1 MTPAVALG
9 AGVWIA
15 TAVAVV
21 GGFGLL
27 IGSFLNVVAYRVPA
41 GLSVVRP
48 RSACPG
54 CGAQIR
60 AWDNIPVVSW
70 LVLRGRCRDCAQPI
84 SVRYPLVEAVTG
96 AFFVVVAL
104 RFAPAVLDAQS
115 LVGAYAGLLELVAF
129 LTLAGVSV
137 ALALIDLD
145 THRLPNAIVYPSA
158 VAGIVLLSGSALLAG
173 DPAALLSGGIGMVGL
188 FLVYL
193 VIALAAPRGMGFGD
207 VKLAGVLGLFLGYLG
222 VGPLLVGGFA
232 AFLLGGL
239 FGVALVIVRRGGS
252 RGIAFGPWM
261 LAGAWIGVF
270 FGDALWNW
278 YLTLVVQG

>member
-1 MTPAVALG
+1 MGT
-9 AGVWIA
+9 
-15 TAVAVV
+15 
-21 GGFGLL
+21 
-27 IGSFLNVVAYRVPA
+27 
-41 GLSVVRP
+41 
-48 RSACPG
+48 
-54 CGAQIR
+54 
-60 AWDNIPVVSW
+60 
-70 LVLRGRCRDCAQPI
+70 
-84 SVRYPLVEAVTG
+84 
-96 AFFVVVAL
+96 
-104 RFAPAVLDAQS
+104 
-115 LVGAYAGLLELVAF
+115 
-129 LTLAGVSV
+129 
-137 ALALIDLD
+137 
-145 THRLPNAIVYPSA
+145 
-158 VAGIVLLSGSALLAG
+158 VLLSGSALLAG
-173 DPAALLSGGIGMVGL
+173 DPAALLSAGIGMVAL

-239 FGVALVIVRRGGS
+239 FGVALVIVRRGGP